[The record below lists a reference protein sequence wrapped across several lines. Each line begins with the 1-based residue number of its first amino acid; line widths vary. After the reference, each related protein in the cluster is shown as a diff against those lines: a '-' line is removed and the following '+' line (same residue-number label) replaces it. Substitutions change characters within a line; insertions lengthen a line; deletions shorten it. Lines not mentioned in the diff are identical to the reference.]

1 MELDEESPEKNLD
14 LAFKIMREQMNVVFD
29 SKTNVVTATAEMR
42 EPRLASD
49 VLNSALDELDRFL
62 REKKTTSATEQRKWI
77 ESRLIQVNAELRY
90 AEEAL
95 KNFREKNRRVTDSP
109 ELMLKQ
115 ERLLRDVEIK
125 NTIDMELVKQA
136 EIAKIEEIKQISTIN
151 ILDEGRAPVK
161 KERPRRATNAAI
173 AFLLTLV
180 GASSFYAVRSLY
192 GDRIREHVKSFRQ
205 QSLTSS

>member
-1 MELDEESPEKNLD
+1 
-14 LAFKIMREQMNVVFD
+14 
-29 SKTNVVTATAEMR
+29 
-42 EPRLASD
+42 
-49 VLNSALDELDRFL
+49 
-62 REKKTTSATEQRKWI
+62 
-77 ESRLIQVNAELRY
+77 
-90 AEEAL
+90 
-95 KNFREKNRRVTDSP
+95 
-109 ELMLKQ
+109 MLKQ